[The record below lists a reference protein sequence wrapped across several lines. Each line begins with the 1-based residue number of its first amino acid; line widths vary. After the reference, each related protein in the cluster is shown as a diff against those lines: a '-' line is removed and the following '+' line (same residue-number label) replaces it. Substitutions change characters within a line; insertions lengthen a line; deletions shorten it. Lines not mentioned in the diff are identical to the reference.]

1 MKNMHMCSKGLLA
14 AGAMLA
20 LLGSAVPS
28 AALADPATIIDL
40 PMGLACANFG
50 LRIEVTASPNRVYR
64 EFYDKSGN
72 IVRSISAGKG
82 DQLTLVNQSSL
93 ARLTLKANGAV
104 VKTLI
109 HADGSQ
115 TQTAT
120 GHNLIIF
127 FPSDNPP
134 GPSTTLY
141 VGRVVW
147 TVDAIGV
154 WTLVSTAGE
163 STDICAELE

>member
-1 MKNMHMCSKGLLA
+1 MSSKGLLA
-14 AGAMLA
+14 AGATLA

-28 AALADPATIIDL
+28 TAIADPDLVIDL
-40 PMGLACANFG
+40 PAGLACANFD
-50 LRIEVTASPNRVYR
+50 LRIEVTANPNRVYR

-72 IVRSISAGKG
+72 LVRYISAGKG
-82 DQLTLVNQSSL
+82 NDLTVMNLSSG
-93 ARLTLKANGAV
+93 ARLTLKANGSV
-104 VKTLI
+104 EKTRFNP
-109 HADGSQ
+109 DGTTTS
-115 TQTAT
+115 TAT

-127 FPSDNPP
+127 FPTDNPP

-147 TVDAIGV
+147 TVDTSGV
-154 WTLVSTAGE
+154 WTLMSTAGD

>member
-1 MKNMHMCSKGLLA
+1 MQ
-14 AGAMLA
+14 
-20 LLGSAVPS
+20 
-28 AALADPATIIDL
+28 AALSACRRQAAPPRPDTTSGKQQEGSRHLAIDL
-40 PMGLACANFG
+40 PAGLACAGFD
-50 LRIEVTASPNRVYR
+50 LRLEVTANARRVYR

-72 IVRSISAGKG
+72 IVRYISAGKG
-82 DQLTLVNQSSL
+82 NDLTVMNLSTL

-104 VKTLI
+104 EKTRFNP
-109 HADGSQ
+109 DGTITS
-115 TQTAT
+115 TAM

-127 FPSDNPP
+127 FPTDNPP

>member
-1 MKNMHMCSKGLLA
+1 MKHMPMSSKGLLA

-28 AALADPATIIDL
+28 AALADPDFVLDL
-40 PMGLACANFG
+40 PAGLACANFD
-50 LRIEVTASPNRVYR
+50 LRIEGTLNPNRVNR
-64 EFYDKSGN
+64 KFYDKSGN
-72 IVRSISAGKG
+72 LVRVISAGKG
-82 DQLTLVNQSSL
+82 NQLTLVNLSSL

-104 VKTLI
+104 VKTLV

-127 FPSDNPP
+127 FPTDNPP

>member
-1 MKNMHMCSKGLLA
+1 MKHMPMSSKGLLA

-28 AALADPATIIDL
+28 AALADPDFVLDL
-40 PMGLACANFG
+40 PAGLACANFD
-50 LRIEVTASPNRVYR
+50 LRLEVTENPNRVYR

-72 IVRSISAGKG
+72 LVRYISAGKG
-82 DQLTLVNQSSL
+82 NDLTVMNLFTG
-93 ARLTLKANGAV
+93 ARLTLKANGSV
-104 VKTLI
+104 EKT
-109 HADGSQ
+109 HFNPDGTITS
-115 TQTAT
+115 TAM

-127 FPSDNPP
+127 FPTDNPP
-134 GPSTTLY
+134 GPTTTLY

-147 TVDAIGV
+147 TVDTSGV
-154 WTLVSTAGE
+154 WTLVSTAGN

>member
-1 MKNMHMCSKGLLA
+1 MSSKGLLA

-20 LLGSAVPS
+20 VLGSAVPS
-28 AALADPATIIDL
+28 AAVADPDLIIDL
-40 PMGLACANFG
+40 PAGFACAGFD
-50 LRIEVTASPNRVYR
+50 LRIEITPNPNRVYR

-72 IVRSISAGKG
+72 VVRYISAGKG
-82 DQLTLVNQSSL
+82 NDLTVMNLATG
-93 ARLTLKANGAV
+93 ARLTLKANGSV
-104 VKTLI
+104 EKTRYNP
-109 HADGSQ
+109 DGTTTS
-115 TQTAT
+115 TAM

-127 FPSDNPP
+127 FPTDNPP

-147 TVDAIGV
+147 NVDTSGV
-154 WTLVSTAGE
+154 WTLVSTAGD